1 MKSSVAKRSIMIEG
15 HRTSVSLE
23 DQFWTTLKEIA
34 ARRDMTLSE
43 LVSQIDTDRHHADR
57 YHANLSSALRLFVLG
72 EFMQKVSLGSHRV
85 KAGVAA

>member
-23 DQFWTTLKEIA
+23 DKFWTTLKEIA

-43 LVSQIDTDRHHADR
+43 LVSQIDADRH
-57 YHANLSSALRLFVLG
+57 YANLSSAVRLFVLG
-72 EFMQKVSLGSHRV
+72 EFMDKVSHGSRRV
-85 KAGVAA
+85 KAEVAA